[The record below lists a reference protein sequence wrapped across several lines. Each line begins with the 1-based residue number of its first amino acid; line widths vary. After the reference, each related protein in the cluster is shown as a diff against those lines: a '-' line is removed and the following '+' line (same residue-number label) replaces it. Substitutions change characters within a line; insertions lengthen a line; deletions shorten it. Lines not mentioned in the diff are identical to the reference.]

1 MSTDT
6 DLKIIEH
13 TEGRAR
19 NMLRLCELARMG
31 LGLLAQPAPNRGTAQ
46 WPRGFG
52 ETCRR
57 EAEAWILI
65 RRKTDTPTTT
75 KEVFAHLCALHPEL
89 KDRAPKPM
97 QWTAGLLEES
107 GVVHTPEFDPNN
119 MANWHWIEKTVPKP
133 MRMSESPQAVGG
145 KARAEKLTP
154 ERRSAISKTAAN
166 TRWGKSHKGG

>member
-19 NMLRLCELARMG
+19 NMLRLCELARIGLLHTQPMSIETNALLDVMEYARKRFLDEDGKPVPPTSTMHTLSTQHLFNECAAKWPQLREWTHQLDMMESILERAPGIERVPNAMG
-31 LGLLAQPAPNRGTAQ
+31 LWRYRTSRQ
-46 WPRGFG
+46 
-52 ETCRR
+52 
-57 EAEAWILI
+57 
-65 RRKTDTPTTT
+65 
-75 KEVFAHLCALHPEL
+75 
-89 KDRAPKPM
+89 
-97 QWTAGLLEES
+97 
-107 GVVHTPEFDPNN
+107 
-119 MANWHWIEKTVPKP
+119 
-133 MRMSESPQAVGG
+133 SPGG